1 LTVAV
6 QQPDGHDEPLHV
18 QTPELQTCPV
28 PVHVEHTA
36 PPVPQL
42 VVADWL
48 AYGTQVAPLPVPV
61 QQPDGHDDP
70 LHVQTPELQ
79 TCPFPVHVV
88 HTAPPAPQLV
98 VADWLA

>member
-1 LTVAV
+1 V

-28 PVHVEHTA
+28 PVHV
-36 PPVPQL
+36 
-42 VVADWL
+42 
-48 AYGTQVAPLPVPV
+48 
-61 QQPDGHDDP
+61 
-70 LHVQTPELQ
+70 
-79 TCPFPVHVV
+79 V

>member
-1 LTVAV
+1 M
-6 QQPDGHDEPLHV
+6 QQPDGHDDALHV

-28 PVHVEHTA
+28 PVHVVHTA
-36 PPVPQL
+36 PPAPQL

-61 QQPDGHDDP
+61 QQPDGHDDA

-88 HTAPPAPQLV
+88 HSAPPAPQLV